1 VNLNLFSDLR
11 KRHVERRGL
20 PHLAK
25 NERDMGH
32 APHALWATGGPGQGK
47 RATDKRLHETRFFAL
62 GYSTEGYSRSICA
75 LAAGLR
81 LRKRELEIC
90 LMSACVQMRFHV
102 SKRLPVAGK
111 EGCVLS

>member
-1 VNLNLFSDLR
+1 
-11 KRHVERRGL
+11 
-20 PHLAK
+20 
-25 NERDMGH
+25 
-32 APHALWATGGPGQGK
+32 LWATGGPGQGK

-102 SKRLPVAGK
+102 SKRLPVVGK